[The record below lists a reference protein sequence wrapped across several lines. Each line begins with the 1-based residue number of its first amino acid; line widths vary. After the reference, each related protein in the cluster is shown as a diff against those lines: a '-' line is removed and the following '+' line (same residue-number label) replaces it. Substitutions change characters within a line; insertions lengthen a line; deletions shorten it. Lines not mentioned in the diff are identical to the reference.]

1 MLSEILVCH
10 NKHIKLLVF
19 ILMCVYYRSAV
30 KGMSASQKSDDK
42 TIAWSNVVQHMRKNL
57 SSRVSTTISQFDLHR
72 LMNETSSMSANVGN
86 SSDSEP
92 DSSSEVLVFTCGHH
106 FSKHNFDMRILDSFE
121 SRVVSRLPVAG
132 GLIMDKYRG
141 GDCMSLACPQCVQ
154 SSLQPLLTS

>member
-1 MLSEILVCH
+1 
-10 NKHIKLLVF
+10 
-19 ILMCVYYRSAV
+19 
-30 KGMSASQKSDDK
+30 
-42 TIAWSNVVQHMRKNL
+42 MRKNL

-72 LMNETSSMSANVGN
+72 LLNETSSMSSSVGN
-86 SSDSEP
+86 SSDSDP
-92 DSSSEVLVFTCGHH
+92 DSSSSEVLVFTCGHH
-106 FSKHNFDMRILDSFE
+106 FSKRNFDMRILDNFE